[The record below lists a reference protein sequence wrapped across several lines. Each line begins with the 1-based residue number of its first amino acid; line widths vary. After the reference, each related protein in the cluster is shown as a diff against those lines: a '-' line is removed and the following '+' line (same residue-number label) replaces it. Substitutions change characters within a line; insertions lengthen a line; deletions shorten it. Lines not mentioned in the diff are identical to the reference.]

1 MIQGHF
7 GILFAAALGCN
18 VTAISHSESK
28 KAAAE
33 ELGATRFIAT
43 HSGKEDDFKPYIRSL
58 DLIILSSND
67 PSMPMD
73 GYLSLLRPGGK
84 IIAVGLP
91 EKPLPQIQPFSLVA
105 NNVMLGG
112 SCICSPDKIQEML
125 ELAAKQKITPWIE
138 KRDLETEVNQ
148 TVIDMDEGK
157 ARFRYVLVNQ
167 KNGGKM

>member
-1 MIQGHF
+1 MDVSLADHLCFIP
-7 GILFAAALGCN
+7 
-18 VTAISHSESK
+18 TATK
-28 KAAAE
+28 
-33 ELGATRFIAT
+33 FIAT
-43 HSGKEDDFKPYIRSL
+43 HSGKEDDFKPHVRTL

-105 NNVMLGG
+105 NNVHLGG

-125 ELAAKQKITPWIE
+125 ELAAKQKIHPWIE
-138 KRDLETEVNQ
+138 KRDLETEVNK
-148 TVIDMDEGK
+148 TVVDMDEGK

-167 KNGGKM
+167 KNGGKL